1 MENNTIVCR
10 LMCARDEHRKVPPKN
25 NNSPKKKKKEKL
37 QPPSL
42 HPNPARPNQTKENN
56 KDQILAGSK
65 LQSFR
70 DAHPI

>member
-1 MENNTIVCR
+1 MENNTTACR
-10 LMCARDEHRKVPPKN
+10 PVGAGDEHRKVPQIN
-25 NNSPKKKKKEKL
+25 NNNPKKRKKEKL
-37 QPPSL
+37 QQPSL

-65 LQSFR
+65 LQLFR